1 MTRGKRVACSTRVDA
16 TAGSKRMMILPGP
29 HLAAAAAA
37 VSVSASISRRD
48 AIASSIAAASSARN
62 RTVVPA
68 SLAAGFICENANGQ
82 FLSSVAAANYRFLY
96 RGLSDAQVSTCGQ
109 RGAVV
114 VGDGA
119 YDLLD
124 PETYGSEAAAAYFK
138 HLDEE
143 MDARRLGLRPSNSH
157 LATTSPADA
166 STWGPAASVWP
177 LGPDASF
184 AWFEDDRLFWP
195 VGTRGR
201 TLVTDDSS
209 SLSLALCVDGREVMF
224 RSDGGYL
231 AVPSHLD
238 HRLRQQLISM
248 TR

>member
-1 MTRGKRVACSTRVDA
+1 MASAWRALRGWTRRPA
-16 TAGSKRMMILPGP
+16 KRMMILPGP

-37 VSVSASISRRD
+37 ASVSASISRRD
-48 AIASSIAAASSARN
+48 AIASSIAAASSVHGS

-68 SLAAGFICENANGQ
+68 TRVADFICEYSNGQ

-96 RGLSDAQVSTCGQ
+96 RGLSAEQMSSGGHD
-109 RGAVV
+109 AVV

-124 PETYGSEAAAAYFK
+124 PETYGSDAAAAYFRE
-138 HLDEE
+138 LDDE

-157 LATTSPADA
+157 LATTCPADA

-184 AWFEDDRLFWP
+184 AWFEEDRLFWP
-195 VGTRGR
+195 VGTGER

-209 SLSLALCVDGREVMF
+209 SLSVALCVDGHEVML

-238 HRLRQQLISM
+238 HQLRQQLISM

>member
-37 VSVSASISRRD
+37 VTVSASISRRD

-96 RGLSDAQVSTCGQ
+96 RGLSAEQMSSGGHD
-109 RGAVV
+109 AVV

-124 PETYGSEAAAAYFK
+124 PETYGSDAAAAYFRE
-138 HLDEE
+138 LDDE

-157 LATTSPADA
+157 LATTCPADA

-209 SLSLALCVDGREVMF
+209 SLSFALCVDGREVMF